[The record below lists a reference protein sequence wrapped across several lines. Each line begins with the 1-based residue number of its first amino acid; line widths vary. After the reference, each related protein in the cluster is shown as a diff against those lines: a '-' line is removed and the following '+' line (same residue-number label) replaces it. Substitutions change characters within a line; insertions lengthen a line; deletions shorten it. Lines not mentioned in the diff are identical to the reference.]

1 MRLMPNIKL
10 TEEEFRKILIH
21 YKICSG
27 GEGTVCDSGKYGTV
41 YKLFEDHGKPKPMG
55 DNKEKKVVD
64 LYHRRLS
71 YSTIPLSTIS
81 LNDVIVGYEMTTDY
95 DFEKFK
101 LIQLSR
107 EEILQFLIR
116 SKEVLQYFTSK
127 GIIYGDVEPRNILF
141 NRMTG
146 EVMFCDMDNVQT
158 ARRPMDRLPYQLISY
173 DSLRGID
180 YDVPALMHNHM
191 TLAAFD
197 LDSYCSTKYS
207 LKKFFKRGAI
217 KVVNSMKNFN
227 EFEGEYLVDYLKKC
241 K

>member
-10 TEEEFRKILIH
+10 TEDDFKRILTR

-27 GEGTVCDSGKYGTV
+27 GEGTVCDSNTYGTV
-41 YKLFEDHGKPKPMG
+41 YKLFEEHGKPKPMG

-64 LYHRRLS
+64 LYHRQLFH
-71 YSTIPLSTIS
+71 STIPLSTIS
-81 LNDVIVGYEMTTDY
+81 INDIIVGYEMTTDY
-95 DFEKFK
+95 DFEKYK

-107 EEILQFLIR
+107 EEVIHFLRR

-141 NRMTG
+141 NRSNG

-158 ARRPMDRLPYQLISY
+158 SRYPMDRLPYQLIGY
-173 DSLRGID
+173 DALRGID
-180 YDVPALMHNHM
+180 DDVPALMHNHM
-191 TLAAFD
+191 TLNAFD

-207 LKKFFKRGAI
+207 LKKVFKRHSVEI
-217 KVVNSMKNFN
+217 VKSMNDPR
-227 EFEGEYLVDYLKKC
+227 EFTGEYLVDYLKKC